1 MGHLIYGDGAFE
13 VAIDDRAL
21 AHLQIV
27 IGAKLRRQESFFF
40 SWDDD
45 ADQGAHSSIWL
56 NPYIP
61 LRFAFDS
68 RDAIP
73 VNREWL
79 EQLTRAANS
88 TGGLRFVP
96 EVAPQEPAAAAAA
109 AAS

>member
-40 SWDDD
+40 SWDGDGE
-45 ADQGAHSSIWL
+45 QGGHSSIWL

-61 LRFAFDS
+61 MRFSFES

-96 EVAPQEPAAAAAA
+96 EVAAQEAPAAV
-109 AAS
+109 AS